1 MNINIIFSGYSINNA
16 QRVNSIVNIA
26 KEINATTIV
35 TGVVKKPN
43 NNISDDVEKYIKAHE
58 NASSIKKY
66 ILVLINLL
74 KVFFFLQKK
83 SSSSSSI
90 NYAIN
95 PIAGLIALTLKKV
108 KKQEYIYDSQE
119 MFFGVNH
126 NGLNKPLKKLN
137 NYFEKIIIE
146 NSFKSIFSDEF
157 RIKITKRYYKL
168 TSDNLE
174 YIYNSSESINH
185 DKLKLK
191 KELNI
196 TDKYILSYCGG
207 VSVARKVDII
217 VEAYL
222 QSNIDNSILYIV
234 GNTDITAEIKIKE
247 IIHKYQA
254 EDIVKLIG
262 EVDNGL
268 LKKYM
273 EVSDITFA
281 FYNSDS
287 LNNRYCSPNKIF
299 DSIALK
305 TFIIAS
311 ACPLVKKILKKYN
324 IGKTIKNLTIEKLSK
339 DIKESFENSYEK
351 KFDLANKEI
360 GWESQKDKLKN
371 IIQNSIEGKRYE

>member
-26 KEINATTIV
+26 KEINVTPIV
-35 TGVVKKPN
+35 TGVVKNPN
-43 NNISDDVEKYIKAHE
+43 HNISSDVKTYIKAHE
-58 NASSIKKY
+58 NANGIKKY
-66 ILVLINLL
+66 ILVLINLI
-74 KVFFFLQKK
+74 KIFFFLQKE
-83 SSSSSSI
+83 SSSSSI

-95 PIAGLIALTLKKV
+95 PIAGLIALALKKT

-126 NGLNKPLKKLN
+126 NGLNKTLKQLN

-146 NSFKSIFSDEF
+146 NSTKSIFSDEF

-168 TSDNLE
+168 TSNNLE
-174 YIYNSSESINH
+174 YIYNSSESNIH

-191 KELNI
+191 EELNI
-196 TDKYILSYCGG
+196 ADKYILSYCGG

-222 QSNIDNSILYIV
+222 QAKINNSVLYIV
-234 GNTDITAEIKIKE
+234 GNTDTAAEIKIKD
-247 IIHKYQA
+247 IIQKYKA

-262 EVDNGL
+262 EVDNTL

-273 EVSDITFA
+273 ELSVVTFA
-281 FYNSDS
+281 FDNSDS

-311 ACPLVKKILKKYN
+311 ACPLVEKILKKYN
-324 IGKTIKNLTIEKLSK
+324 IGKTIKNLTIDQLSK
-339 DIKESFENSYEK
+339 DIKNSFENSYEK
-351 KFDLANKEI
+351 KFELANKEI
-360 GWESQKDKLKN
+360 GWESQRSKLKN
-371 IIQNSIEGKRYE
+371 IIVNSFKGKKL